1 MGKTL
6 QGHLNGTNDLLV
18 TLEALPTAFY
28 SSIPSFLV
36 DHGEATFCARPDD
49 FDSSKAK
56 CKSKKI
62 ILLARDPK
70 DVAASAYFH
79 KLGRRD

>member
-36 DHGEATFCARPDD
+36 DHGEATFCARSDD
-49 FDSSKAK
+49 SDSSKAK
-56 CKSKKI
+56 YKSKEI

>member
-1 MGKTL
+1 MG
-6 QGHLNGTNDLLV
+6 
-18 TLEALPTAFY
+18 
-28 SSIPSFLV
+28 
-36 DHGEATFCARPDD
+36 HGEATFWARQDY

-56 CKSKKI
+56 YKNKEI

-79 KLGRRD
+79 KSKCERKSFNLSFSGFFRDEEMQSGWLRRAFL